1 MLEAVKSA
9 EFNRNSFWKLVRTAR
24 KNRVE
29 GVNAVRRADKVVVH
43 EQDEVLKVWAD
54 HFTNIGTPKKAKNY
68 DNAHFLSV
76 TKKVASYNVMDDG
89 DMFLGSQFT
98 LDEVIKAIKTLH
110 LGKAPGFDN
119 IMSEHLVYAGPAMA
133 DLLCKLYNSII
144 NSEYIPSCF
153 RRGVQ
158 VPLYK
163 GKDTC
168 VLDPNNY
175 RGITLLPT
183 FNKLFEILIWQRLK
197 PWWYENR
204 VISELQGACRDGF
217 SCVHTTF
224 NLRET
229 LASSLEASRNCFVAF
244 YDVAKAF
251 DTVWIDGLFV
261 QMYEL
266 GITGRI
272 WRILYRCYINFK
284 CCVKLNGEHS
294 DWYEPL
300 CGIHQG
306 GFMSLMKYTIFINS
320 LLTTLR
326 NANICCKIYRTPST
340 PLGYADDV
348 ATCCLSKQKL
358 DRAMDIVYAH
368 GCAWRY
374 GLNAKKV
381 GF

>member
-1 MLEAVKSA
+1 M
-9 EFNRNSFWKLVRTAR
+9 
-24 KNRVE
+24 
-29 GVNAVRRADKVVVH
+29 
-43 EQDEVLKVWAD
+43 
-54 HFTNIGTPKKAKNY
+54 
-68 DNAHFLSV
+68 
-76 TKKVASYNVMDDG
+76 
-89 DMFLGSQFT
+89 
-98 LDEVIKAIKTLH
+98 
-110 LGKAPGFDN
+110 
-119 IMSEHLVYAGPAMA
+119 
-133 DLLCKLYNSII
+133 
-144 NSEYIPSCF
+144 
-153 RRGVQ
+153 
-158 VPLYK
+158 
-163 GKDTC
+163 
-168 VLDPNNY
+168 
-175 RGITLLPT
+175 
-183 FNKLFEILIWQRLK
+183 
-197 PWWYENR
+197 
-204 VISELQGACRDGF
+204 ISELQGACRDGF
-217 SCVHTTF
+217 SCVHTAF
-224 NLRET
+224 NLCET
-229 LASSLEASRNCFVAF
+229 LATSLEASRNCFVAF

-272 WRILYRCYINFK
+272 RRILYRCYIK

-358 DRAMDIVYAH
+358 DRAMDIVYAQ

-374 GLNAKKV
+374 GLNAKRSGV
-381 GF
+381 LVYGESAYENLTLYAGLLN